1 VILKNIVVTNG
12 EYTTS
17 GGETKK
23 RYLTIGQLHEHEG
36 RQYITLDAHVNLAGL
51 IRKDGETRVFANFY
65 DVERRDAPRAES
77 ASQAPARQRRPAD
90 DELND
95 DIPF

>member
-1 VILKNIVVTNG
+1 MILKNIVVTNG
-12 EYTTS
+12 EYQTAS
-17 GGETKK
+17 GETKR

-36 RQYITLDAHVNLAGL
+36 RKYITLDAHINLAGL

-65 DVERRDAPRAES
+65 DVEKRDGAPAPRA
-77 ASQAPARQRRPAD
+77 QQPAAQKGKHND
-90 DELND
+90 DLND